1 MVAFMTPDSQ
11 NQLLQLIL
19 GEQSPMLKL
28 LPEFKPRQAQI
39 VLAEAVLACLEGEKS
54 PLVAQV
60 GTGTGK
66 TLAYLVPALLSGL
79 KIIISTG
86 SKTLQDQV
94 SDKEM
99 PLLKHTLAPDLRWAI
114 LKGRANYLCLRRL
127 ATFQQQA
134 RLSAAGQLLEKFC
147 QTTPDGDLDQIRS
160 NLSLEVIEEITT
172 SSEQCQFSRCPQ
184 REQCFMLEARR
195 KAAEADIVVVN
206 HHLFMADLALKAGG
220 YGHLLPRWQGV
231 VFDEAH
237 MLPEI
242 ATQAF
247 AVQVSQ
253 QRVAALLRD
262 VARAEA
268 EHINPDTLGACRQCS
283 DTLFTQLGHMAGLGN
298 ALALNESH
306 LKKLAPLLQKLEQSL
321 DTLAHSLDDGERD
334 QSLAEQIKK
343 LQLDLQTL
351 PNPLAGHSV
360 AWARTKG
367 ASPAMLLSPV
377 EVGPFLQ
384 QSLYAHEQRLIF
396 TSATLAPLHDLT
408 SFMERMGLDSQV
420 CVSLSL
426 PSPFDL
432 TQQARLYVPRNLP
445 DPLNENFIKRIALE
459 LEKLLT
465 ITRGRAF
472 VLFTSHRNLQA
483 VAEILQNKLPFA
495 LLVQGQA
502 PKLTILKQFVQ
513 QSPAVLLATA
523 SFWQGVDI
531 PGPDLSAV
539 IIDKLPF
546 APPDDPLLKARCALI
561 EENGGNGFMHI
572 LVPEAILSL
581 KQGLGRLI
589 RGPQD
594 YGLLAV
600 LDSRIWRKGYGRQF
614 LKSLEPVPV
623 IDALEEVE
631 KFFQRQSKL

>member
-1 MVAFMTPDSQ
+1 
-11 NQLLQLIL
+11 
-19 GEQSPMLKL
+19 
-28 LPEFKPRQAQI
+28 
-39 VLAEAVLACLEGEKS
+39 
-54 PLVAQV
+54 
-60 GTGTGK
+60 
-66 TLAYLVPALLSGL
+66 
-79 KIIISTG
+79 
-86 SKTLQDQV
+86 
-94 SDKEM
+94 
-99 PLLKHTLAPDLRWAI
+99 
-114 LKGRANYLCLRRL
+114 
-127 ATFQQQA
+127 
-134 RLSAAGQLLEKFC
+134 
-147 QTTPDGDLDQIRS
+147 
-160 NLSLEVIEEITT
+160 
-172 SSEQCQFSRCPQ
+172 
-184 REQCFMLEARR
+184 
-195 KAAEADIVVVN
+195 
-206 HHLFMADLALKAGG
+206 LALKAGG

-253 QRVAALLRD
+253 QRIASLLRD
-262 VARAEA
+262 VARHSAETS
-268 EHINPDTLGACRQCS
+268 HIGPELLGVCRQCG
-283 DTLFTQLGHMAGLGN
+283 DKLFAKLGHMAGLSN
-298 ALALNESH
+298 ALALNEGH
-306 LKKLAPLLQKLEQSL
+306 LKKLAPLLHELEQSL
-321 DTLAHSLDDGERD
+321 DALAHSFDDSELD
-334 QSLAEQIKK
+334 QSLAEQVRK
-343 LQLDLQTL
+343 LQLDLQIL
-351 PNPLAGHSV
+351 PNPTTGHSV
-360 AWARTKG
+360 AWARTRG
-367 ASPAMLLSPV
+367 TSPAILLSPV

-384 QSLYAHEQRLIF
+384 QALYAHEQRLVF

-408 SFMERMGLDSQV
+408 SFMKRMGLDPQT

-432 TQQARLYVPRNLP
+432 KRQARLYVPRNLP
-445 DPLNENFIKRIALE
+445 DPLDENFTKRIALE

-465 ITRGRAF
+465 ITQGRAF

-483 VAEILQNKLPFA
+483 VAEILQDKLPFT

-539 IIDKLPF
+539 IVDKLPF
-546 APPDDPLLKARCALI
+546 APPDDPLLQARCALL
-561 EENGGNGFMHI
+561 EENGGNSFMHI

-600 LDSRIWRKGYGRQF
+600 LDSRIWRKGYGKQF
-614 LKSLEPVPV
+614 LKSLEPAPV
-623 IDALEEVE
+623 IDTLAEVE
-631 KFFQRQSKL
+631 EFFKQQVER